1 MIIDRDSWAYWYDLI
16 NENERD
22 DHSFYQN
29 LVDESDLALELACGT
44 GRVYLNLI
52 EKGYNIHRLDI
63 SDNMLKKLKQ
73 NAKERNIEPNKLFN
87 QDIEDMNL
95 EFNYDVIYF
104 PFNALMHINGDIN
117 YQEKV
122 FKNIRNHLKDNR
134 IFAFDIYVIDFD
146 VVNKYENI
154 KQKKF
159 KHNNTQY
166 KFETWS
172 EIESLPN
179 QTIKTKNRIIN
190 LDKNSIVW
198 DHNHIYTLYPKQ
210 QIELLIDKSGFSSY
224 NIYHEFT
231 DEKIKSDSKLMSIV
245 AEN

>member
-1 MIIDRDSWAYWYDLI
+1 
-16 NENERD
+16 
-22 DHSFYQN
+22 
-29 LVDESDLALELACGT
+29 
-44 GRVYLNLI
+44 
-52 EKGYNIHRLDI
+52 
-63 SDNMLKKLKQ
+63 
-73 NAKERNIEPNKLFN
+73 
-87 QDIEDMNL
+87 MNL
-95 EFNYDVIYF
+95 DFNYDVIYF

-122 FKNIRNHLKDNR
+122 FKNIQNHLKDNG

-210 QIELLIDKSGFSSY
+210 QIELLLDKSGFSSY